1 MRSRMQWKPTSWGP
15 LAVIAAVG
23 VWLAPTETPANLV
36 ANWRFNGDLS
46 DSSGFGHTATFN
58 GGTPSYVGAS
68 AGQAIVLDG
77 VDDFLSVAAS
87 GNNLDFNGNSF
98 AIAAWLTVHTAQTAR
113 RDSLIAGKADFS
125 NLGNYALTVDYLN
138 QTDDVE
144 NILTYGYTRR
154 TSGANA
160 SVPSVLYFD
169 ANEVEVNLVFS
180 FNAVTKTIDIYR
192 NGSLRDTLT
201 AADITGPISTASDFT
216 MGKGL
221 FTDFLRADLDEIQV
235 YDQPLDQS
243 QVTSLFNGGNGP
255 AAIPEPSVMA
265 LLAGAGMLYLS
276 RRR

>member
-1 MRSRMQWKPTSWGP
+1 MKTKWIVP
-15 LAVIAAVG
+15 LFLLGAAG
-23 VWLAPTETPANLV
+23 VWLAPMESPANLV
-36 ANWRFNGDLS
+36 ANWRFNGDLT

-58 GGTPSYVGAS
+58 GGTSSYVGAA

-77 VDDFLSVAAS
+77 VDDFLNVAAS

-113 RDSLIAGKADFS
+113 RDALIAGKADFS
-125 NLGNYALTVDYLN
+125 NLANYALTVDYLN

-144 NILTYGYTRR
+144 NIQTLGYTRR
-154 TSGANA
+154 TSGASA
-160 SVPSVLYFD
+160 SVPSILYFD

-201 AADITGPISTASDFT
+201 APDITGPISTTSDFT

-221 FTDFLRADLDEIQV
+221 FTDFLRGDLDEIQI

-243 QVTSLFNGGNGP
+243 QVTGLFNSGNGP
-255 AAIPEPSVMA
+255 AAIPEPSTLALFAAAA
-265 LLAGAGMLYLS
+265 LLYRM

>member
-1 MRSRMQWKPTSWGP
+1 MQWKPTSWGP